1 MPKNFLKSKLNSIH
15 KLKENSLE
23 LLLSKWEPVQIKK
36 GSFLIK
42 KNSKEKY
49 LYFINSGIVRGYIE
63 TEEKQISLGFGYH
76 NDFTAAIDSFV
87 SGQNTDLYLLAESD
101 IDGFRILKSDL
112 LTLYDQN
119 HEIERLGRL
128 LMEMLLLLMSKQ
140 QIYYLSMSAEARY
153 LRFIKESE
161 HLLQLVAQ
169 KHVASY
175 LGMSAET
182 FSRLR
187 KKFS

>member
-1 MPKNFLKSKLNSIH
+1 MPTIKLQTKLNAVY
-15 KLKENSLE
+15 KLKAENMN
-23 LLLSKWEPVQIKK
+23 LLLSKWEVFELEK
-36 GSFLIK
+36 GNFLTK
-42 KNSKEKY
+42 KNTIEKY
-49 LYFINSGIVRGYIE
+49 LYFINEGIVRGYIE
-63 TEEKQISLGFGYH
+63 SEEKQISLGFAYH
-76 NDFTAAIDSFV
+76 NDFTAAIDSFI
-87 SGQNTDLYLLAESD
+87 SGNKTDLHLFAESD
-101 IDGFRILKSDL
+101 LSGFRILRSDL
-112 LTLYDQN
+112 LSLYDQN

-140 QIYYLSMSAEARY
+140 QIYYLSMSAEERY
-153 LRFIKESE
+153 LRFIKQSE
-161 HLLQLVAQ
+161 HLLQLVSQ

>member
-1 MPKNFLKSKLNSIH
+1 MQTKLKTKLNTVF
-15 KLKENSLE
+15 KLKEENMS
-23 LLLSKWEPVQIKK
+23 LLLLKWEAFELEK
-36 GSFLIK
+36 GNFLTQK
-42 KNSKEKY
+42 GARENY
-49 LYFINSGIVRGYIE
+49 LYFINEGIVRGYIE
-63 TEEKQISLGFGYH
+63 SEEKQISLGFAYH
-76 NDFTAAIDSFV
+76 NDFTAAIDSFI
-87 SGQNTDLYLLAESD
+87 SGQPTELQLIAESKL
-101 IDGFRILKSDL
+101 IGFRILRSDL
-112 LTLYDQN
+112 LSLYDQN